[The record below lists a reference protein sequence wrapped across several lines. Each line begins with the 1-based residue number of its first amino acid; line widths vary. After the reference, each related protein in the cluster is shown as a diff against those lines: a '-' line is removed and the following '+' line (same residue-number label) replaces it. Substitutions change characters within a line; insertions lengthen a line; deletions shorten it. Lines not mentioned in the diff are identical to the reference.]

1 MGMASPK
8 TKAEARE
15 QIAKLQGD
23 IAREKAS
30 LAYHKATFKGPGAEY
45 GRSGIRRSIADK
57 KAKIAKLR
65 AQIPDLPK

>member
-1 MGMASPK
+1 MGMSSPK

-23 IAREKAS
+23 IAHLKAN
-30 LAYHKATFKGPGAEY
+30 LAYHKSQY
-45 GRSGIRRSIADK
+45 GEKPQGTGHIRSEIADK

-65 AQIPDLPK
+65 AQIPSLPK

>member
-23 IAREKAS
+23 IAREKVS
-30 LAYHKATFKGPGAEY
+30 LAYHKATFKGPNAAYGASQIM
-45 GRSGIRRSIADK
+45 GRIADK

-65 AQIPDLPK
+65 AMIPSLP